1 MLVRVLTMQVV
12 PERLDDWFRF
22 TRDVGFPGM
31 RRQPGCRGIWRLHK
45 HGAAHDYQVVT
56 LWDSLADLEAF
67 RAGARVQPHGDGTF
81 VRRHAGGSR
90 RRRDPRRARAGR

>member
-45 HGAAHDYQVVT
+45 HGAAHEYQVVT
-56 LWDSLADLEAF
+56 LWDSLADLEAIPRQRCDARTERGRGRPD
-67 RAGARVQPHGDGTF
+67 RAAIRQSLFDLIED
-81 VRRHAGGSR
+81 A
-90 RRRDPRRARAGR
+90 

>member
-67 RAGARVQPHGDGTF
+67 RASDAMRELTAAASGLTVPPSGESLFDLIEDA
-81 VRRHAGGSR
+81 
-90 RRRDPRRARAGR
+90 